1 MGKKEDFKKS
11 VRKVYATSLA
21 MSIVVGIM
29 GIFFIFDSGFILNA
43 ISVVLGIVII
53 IPGIISIVE
62 YLKNKKN
69 FNIIFGVVSCIAGA
83 IFIGSSKFV
92 ASILPFILGIYFAIM
107 GVTKLQYS
115 NELRKNNIKSYYQSL
130 IAGIIA
136 LAVGVIIMIN
146 PFNAA
151 KTMTALLG
159 IVMVLYC
166 AFDIYNTINV
176 NKEIK
181 NALVVVSKAN
191 YKNTQD
197 EKEEETTNN
206 NFMNKEKVIEA
217 SYEEK
222 NK

>member
-11 VRKVYATSLA
+11 IRKVYATSLA

-191 YKNTQD
+191 YKNSQD